1 MKTNPLTKI
10 RGKGTYIVVS
20 LIFLVSAVS
29 LQVLMWLYWDRA
41 LQPRLQKEAASQ
53 ANVLAHSQA
62 VRLADALIVAQPDH
76 RIGLLR
82 ETISEILLFT
92 GPVAKEPLFLGLE
105 LEIDYEVITAPP
117 DSLDLAGG
125 INQPPKSF
133 VSEVALYSPLS
144 DELMGIA
151 RFQVSDSLFQ
161 GLSNDVKNTLFTR
174 SWIGTVLLIIVWGGV
189 MILIR
194 ETNRSRQQAEM
205 ANRTKTVFLANMSH
219 ELRTPL
225 NAIIGF
231 SELMNRDQNFSAKQ
245 KENLSI
251 INHSG
256 NYLLD
261 LINDVLELSK
271 IEAGK
276 NALLETSFD
285 FYETLDS
292 VVKMMR
298 LRLEK
303 KNLQLVFDLNDDV
316 PRYIISDE
324 RKLRQ
329 VLLNLLGN
337 AVKFTDH
344 GGVALRV
351 RQENGKRERPESG
364 EIILQF
370 EVEDTGPGISLEEK
384 GRIFEAFTQAQ
395 GGWDKKEGTGLGLSI
410 SRQFVEQLG
419 GEIQVS
425 SKAGKGTVF
434 GFTIKAKPGVAA
446 ESVSPWPARKMV
458 GLKSKEATPADQQYR
473 ILVVDDH
480 KANRSLLQLLLEQ
493 TGFLVRTAENGEQ
506 AVELDQAWKP
516 HLIWMDIRMPV
527 MDGYEATRLIRK
539 ARESE
544 SLEQPIIIALTASVF
559 QQDREAVIAAGC
571 DDFVRRPFS
580 ESDIWDKMS
589 EHLGVEFVYG
599 NLNDTGD
606 KPESALDEEAIAA
619 GINSLPQDIQVR
631 FAKAAEEADYDVA
644 LKLISRIKEKNV
656 PLAEFLSALLD
667 SYHFDKLQKY
677 FER

>member
-20 LIFLVSAVS
+20 LIFLVSTVS

-82 ETISEILLFT
+82 ETISEILLLT

-105 LEIDYEVITAPP
+105 LEIDYEVIPASP
-117 DSLDLAGG
+117 DSLDLTGG
-125 INQPPKSF
+125 TNQPEKSF

-205 ANRTKTVFLANMSH
+205 ANRTKSIFLANMSH

-261 LINDVLELSK
+261 LINDAEFESQGAEVEWEQRIGQKFRWLANLSYTD
-271 IEAGK
+271 AWHPAPGK
-276 NALLETSFD
+276 DSDQRVGGIANWLGNLAFFLRPFPRYMVTGRLLYVGDRYTREGWLDRYEIVD
-285 FYETLDS
+285 FTVSRMDLLT
-292 VVKMMR
+292 KGLT
-298 LRLEK
+298 LRLGV
-303 KNLQLVFDLNDDV
+303 KNIFDDTV
-316 PRYIISDE
+316 VYIDE
-324 RKLRQ
+324 RRDG
-329 VLLNLLGN
+329 VRLNEY
-337 AVKFTDH
+337 
-344 GGVALRV
+344 
-351 RQENGKRERPESG
+351 Q
-364 EIILQF
+364 
-370 EVEDTGPGISLEEK
+370 
-384 GRIFEAFTQAQ
+384 GRTFWVQ
-395 GGWDKKEGTGLGLSI
+395 LS
-410 SRQFVEQLG
+410 
-419 GEIQVS
+419 
-425 SKAGKGTVF
+425 
-434 GFTIKAKPGVAA
+434 
-446 ESVSPWPARKMV
+446 
-458 GLKSKEATPADQQYR
+458 Y
-473 ILVVDDH
+473 
-480 KANRSLLQLLLEQ
+480 
-493 TGFLVRTAENGEQ
+493 
-506 AVELDQAWKP
+506 
-516 HLIWMDIRMPV
+516 
-527 MDGYEATRLIRK
+527 
-539 ARESE
+539 
-544 SLEQPIIIALTASVF
+544 
-559 QQDREAVIAAGC
+559 
-571 DDFVRRPFS
+571 DF
-580 ESDIWDKMS
+580 
-589 EHLGVEFVYG
+589 
-599 NLNDTGD
+599 
-606 KPESALDEEAIAA
+606 
-619 GINSLPQDIQVR
+619 
-631 FAKAAEEADYDVA
+631 
-644 LKLISRIKEKNV
+644 
-656 PLAEFLSALLD
+656 
-667 SYHFDKLQKY
+667 
-677 FER
+677 